1 MTHLVCSRCGA
12 TNRLPEG
19 RGLASGKCGKCAAP
33 LFDGHPADVPGA
45 VLEKHIARSDIP
57 VLVDIWAP
65 WCGPCKSLG
74 PVLEKLEVAYAGR
87 FRLAK
92 LNSDEQPDIAGQL
105 SQMFGVRS
113 IPFCVMF
120 KGGQPVDGFVG
131 ALPEA
136 EIRKFLDKHVPTAE
150 EVASEEDTLAAEE
163 LLAEGD
169 TGSAIDKLQE
179 ALAINPANDTARY
192 DVVRALLLAGRV
204 DEARQALEP
213 VAARVIPDARFA
225 ACGLWV
231 QACDQAAKARPVAE
245 LQAAIGAN
253 KRDFDARYELAQ
265 IHFAAQRF
273 TEAMDELLEIIMRDK
288 AWREELARRCF
299 VAILEV
305 MAKPSAPPK
314 ADPAAAKGTLELA
327 GKLTTA
333 PSDPVIDAYRRKL
346 SMALF

>member
-1 MTHLVCSRCGA
+1 MIDISIQNFETELI
-12 TNRLPEG
+12 N
-19 RGLASGKCGKCAAP
+19 AS
-33 LFDGHPADVPGA
+33 LQQ
-45 VLEKHIARSDIP
+45 P
-57 VLVDIWAP
+57 VLLDIWAP

-87 FRLAK
+87 FKLAK

-136 EIRKFLDKHVPTAE
+136 QIREFLDKHVPSPE
-150 EVASEEDTLAAEE
+150 EMAADEDVLAAEE
-163 LLAEGD
+163 LLADGD
-169 TGSAIDKLQE
+169 TDSAIERLQE

-192 DVVRALLLAGRV
+192 DYLRALLLAGRV
-204 DEARQALEP
+204 AEAHRAIEPALG
-213 VAARVIPDARFA
+213 RVIPDARFN
-225 ACGLWV
+225 ACELWLK
-231 QACDQAAKARPVAE
+231 ACDVAAAGARSPE
-245 LQAAIGAN
+245 QLQTAIAAN
-253 KRDFDARYELAQ
+253 KRDFEARHELAQ
-265 IHFAAQRF
+265 LHFAAQRF

-288 AWREELARRCF
+288 AWNTELARRTF

-305 MAKPSAPPK
+305 MAKPSAAAKPD
-314 ADPAAAKGTLELA
+314 AVAAKGTLELA
-327 GKLTTA
+327 GKITTA